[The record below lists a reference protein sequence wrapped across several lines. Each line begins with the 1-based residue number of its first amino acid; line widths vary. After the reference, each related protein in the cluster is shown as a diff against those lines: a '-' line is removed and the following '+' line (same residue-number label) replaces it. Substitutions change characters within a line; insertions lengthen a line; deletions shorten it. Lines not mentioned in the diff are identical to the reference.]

1 MDILNKI
8 IKIPSKII
16 IKLIEVYQIYVSPD
30 HSPYWSKIRKPAC
43 KYYPTCSEY
52 AKEAITELGVI
63 KGSIIGLWRILR
75 CNPWSKGGVDLVK
88 NNKIFAIKNKAK

>member
-30 HSPYWSKIRKPAC
+30 HSPYWSKIRRPAC

-63 KGSIIGLWRILR
+63 KGGVIGLWRILR

-88 NNKIFAIKNKAK
+88 NNKIFTIKNKVK

>member
-1 MDILNKI
+1 MKI
-8 IKIPSKII
+8 KNIPSKIVIKI
-16 IKLIEVYQIYVSPD
+16 INLYQYYLSPD

-63 KGSIIGLWRILR
+63 KGGVVGIWRILR

-88 NNKIFAIKNKAK
+88 NNKIFVIKNSVK